1 MCRRVF
7 GTNVRMYAIRL
18 MKLDWVLDLLI
29 CNELLTNIIH
39 ISFNKLFILAMAK
52 ESKKRWI

>member
-7 GTNVRMYAIRL
+7 GTHVRIYAIRL
-18 MKLDWVLDLLI
+18 MKIDWDLDILI
-29 CNELLTNIIH
+29 CNELLTNIKH